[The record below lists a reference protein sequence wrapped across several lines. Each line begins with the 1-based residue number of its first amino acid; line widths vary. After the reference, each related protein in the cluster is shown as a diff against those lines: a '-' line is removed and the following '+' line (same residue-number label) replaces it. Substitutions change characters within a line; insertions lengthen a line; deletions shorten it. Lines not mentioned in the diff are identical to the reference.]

1 MINFGSKSINKLKII
16 VFRKISLHC
25 VLNLCKNKIV
35 IDVPKYLDINQKMKK
50 CCICKKSPDENIL
63 IPSQCFTICVLID
76 GTINLLWK
84 INLTNVLAA
93 TKKEIGKL
101 NNIM

>member
-1 MINFGSKSINKLKII
+1 MF
-16 VFRKISLHC
+16 SLLC
-25 VLNLCKNKIV
+25 VLNLCKNKID
-35 IDVPKYLDINQKMKK
+35 IDVPKNLDINQKIEK
-50 CCICKKSPDENIL
+50 CCVCENSLDENIL
-63 IPSQCFTICVLID
+63 MPSQCFTICVLID

-84 INLTNVLAA
+84 INLTNVLVT

>member
-1 MINFGSKSINKLKII
+1 MINFGSKSVNKMKILC
-16 VFRKISLHC
+16 FKKISLLC

-76 GTINLLWK
+76 GSMNLLWK
-84 INLTNVLAA
+84 INLTNVLVVI
-93 TKKEIGKL
+93 KKK
-101 NNIM
+101 

>member
-1 MINFGSKSINKLKII
+1 MEKSCM
-16 VFRKISLHC
+16 RE
-25 VLNLCKNKIV
+25 NL
-35 IDVPKYLDINQKMKK
+35 
-50 CCICKKSPDENIL
+50 PDENIL

-84 INLTNVLAA
+84 INLTNVLVA

>member
-1 MINFGSKSINKLKII
+1 M
-16 VFRKISLHC
+16 
-25 VLNLCKNKIV
+25 NLCKNKID
-35 IDVPKYLDINQKMKK
+35 IDVPKNLDINQKIEK
-50 CCICKKSPDENIL
+50 CCVCENSLDENIL

-76 GTINLLWK
+76 GSINLLWK
-84 INLTNVLAA
+84 INLTNVLVA

>member
-1 MINFGSKSINKLKII
+1 MCFE
-16 VFRKISLHC
+16 SLQ
-25 VLNLCKNKIV
+25 NEID
-35 IDVPKYLDINQKMKK
+35 IDVPKSLDINQKMKESR
-50 CCICKKSPDENIL
+50 ICENSLDENIL

-76 GTINLLWK
+76 GSMNLLWK
-84 INLTNVLAA
+84 INLTNVLVA

>member
-1 MINFGSKSINKLKII
+1 MFKKIY
-16 VFRKISLHC
+16 LLC

-35 IDVPKYLDINQKMKK
+35 IDVPKYLDINQKMEKSR
-50 CCICKKSPDENIL
+50 ICENSLHENIL

-84 INLTNVLAA
+84 INLTNVLVA

>member
-1 MINFGSKSINKLKII
+1 MEESRICEN
-16 VFRKISLHC
+16 SL
-25 VLNLCKNKIV
+25 
-35 IDVPKYLDINQKMKK
+35 DG
-50 CCICKKSPDENIL
+50 NIL

-84 INLTNVLAA
+84 INLTNVLVT

>member
-1 MINFGSKSINKLKII
+1 MFK
-16 VFRKISLHC
+16 KISLHC
-25 VLNLCKNKIV
+25 VLNLCKNKID
-35 IDVPKYLDINQKMKK
+35 IDVPKNLDINQKIEK
-50 CCICKKSPDENIL
+50 CCICKNSLDENIL
-63 IPSQCFTICVLID
+63 IPSQYFTICVLID

-84 INLTNVLAA
+84 INFTNVLVV

>member
-1 MINFGSKSINKLKII
+1 MIVRLMEQEEI
-16 VFRKISLHC
+16 V
-25 VLNLCKNKIV
+25 
-35 IDVPKYLDINQKMKK
+35 Y
-50 CCICKKSPDENIL
+50 
-63 IPSQCFTICVLID
+63 VLID

-84 INLTNVLAA
+84 INVLVA

>member
-1 MINFGSKSINKLKII
+1 M
-16 VFRKISLHC
+16 
-25 VLNLCKNKIV
+25 NLCKNEID
-35 IDVPKYLDINQKMKK
+35 IDVPKNLDINQKIEK
-50 CCICKKSPDENIL
+50 CCVCENSLDENIL

-76 GTINLLWK
+76 GTISLLWK
-84 INLTNVLAA
+84 INFTNVLVA